1 VRPVNWPLDSA
12 TFTPDSL
19 IVSGG
24 TGGTY
29 SNRNFG
35 FRSPVPTDFH
45 LQLFTADDARPG
57 FDMYLTCR
65 INNTGYL
72 KGKGDLVLNYD
83 PLLTPLSTNPANG
96 IINTVANTIT
106 WVTDCI
112 PPGFSVHYNAFF
124 NLPASTPLGTLLSNS
139 ATITGTPGTL
149 EYDLSDNTSSLL
161 KTVIGSF
168 DPNDKQV
175 TPEGLGATGDVL
187 HNTRFDYRIR
197 FQNTGT
203 ASAINIFVM
212 DTIDSELDL
221 NTFVMHRASH
231 NYDLVINGNILTWRF
246 FNINL
251 PDSNTNEPLSHGFIE
266 YSISPKP
273 GLADGTTIENVAAI
287 YFDFNQPVITN
298 TTLNTM
304 QTSLA
309 GISEPATNE
318 ELLVYP
324 NPTSQ
329 DLTILPRFEISGL
342 IDVSIVDLLGK
353 HIQTVYKGTYSHS
366 SSIKTNVSS
375 LAKGMYLLRIQH
387 QGGISQVKWIKQ

>member
-1 VRPVNWPLDSA
+1 
-12 TFTPDSL
+12 
-19 IVSGG
+19 
-24 TGGTY
+24 
-29 SNRNFG
+29 
-35 FRSPVPTDFH
+35 
-45 LQLFTADDARPG
+45 
-57 FDMYLTCR
+57 M
-65 INNTGYL
+65 
-72 KGKGDLVLNYD
+72 
-83 PLLTPLSTNPANG
+83 
-96 IINTVANTIT
+96 
-106 WVTDCI
+106 
-112 PPGFSVHYNAFF
+112 
-124 NLPASTPLGTLLSNS
+124 SNS
-139 ATITGTPGTL
+139 ATITATPGTL

-175 TPEGLGATGDVL
+175 APEGLGATGDVL

-212 DTIDSELDL
+212 DTIDSDLDL

-231 NYDLVINGNILTWRF
+231 TYDLVINGNILTWRF

-309 GISEPATNE
+309 GILEPAANE
-318 ELLVYP
+318 ELIGISKS
-324 NPTSQ
+324 N
-329 DLTILPRFEISGL
+329 IARFNHTAPLRNFRL
-342 IDVSIVDLLGK
+342 IDVSIVDLLETYPK
-353 HIQTVYKGTYSHS
+353 LFIRELTIHRRSKQT
-366 SSIKTNVSS
+366 
-375 LAKGMYLLRIQH
+375 
-387 QGGISQVKWIKQ
+387 

>member
-1 VRPVNWPLDSA
+1 
-12 TFTPDSL
+12 
-19 IVSGG
+19 
-24 TGGTY
+24 
-29 SNRNFG
+29 
-35 FRSPVPTDFH
+35 
-45 LQLFTADDARPG
+45 
-57 FDMYLTCR
+57 
-65 INNTGYL
+65 
-72 KGKGDLVLNYD
+72 
-83 PLLTPLSTNPANG
+83 
-96 IINTVANTIT
+96 
-106 WVTDCI
+106 
-112 PPGFSVHYNAFF
+112 
-124 NLPASTPLGTLLSNS
+124 
-139 ATITGTPGTL
+139 
-149 EYDLSDNTSSLL
+149 
-161 KTVIGSF
+161 
-168 DPNDKQV
+168 
-175 TPEGLGATGDVL
+175 
-187 HNTRFDYRIR
+187 
-197 FQNTGT
+197 
-203 ASAINIFVM
+203 M

-309 GISEPATNE
+309 GISEPAANE